1 MKNRWTWNQSRERQT
16 DVSELG
22 ICFINRKCIRVYTQA
37 VNFQIISGQD
47 KLNS

>member
-1 MKNRWTWNQSRERQT
+1 MKNRWTCNQSRERQT

-22 ICFINRKCIRVYTQA
+22 ICFIKRKCSRVDTQA